1 MRFEMVDVF
10 ASGPFSGNPVA
21 VVLDADDID
30 PALFPQI
37 TRWFNLSETTFLL
50 KPTSADA
57 DYRARIYTL
66 EREMPFAGH
75 PTLGSCQAWLNTG
88 GTPKNK
94 GVVVQECGAG
104 LVEIRQDPAN
114 QAHLSFKAPP
124 LIKDG
129 PVDTGQLDRIVDQL
143 RLDRSHI
150 VAASWADNGPG
161 WIAILMDSA
170 EAVLSVDPQRHCAQR
185 MDVGLVG
192 PHEEGSEVAYE
203 LRAFFTD
210 AYGALVE
217 DPVTGSLNASVAQWL
232 RSLGK
237 VDGGYLAAQ
246 GTCIDR
252 SGRIDIRFAGQ
263 NTWVGGKVRTMFSG
277 HSSDWPET

>member
-50 KPTSADA
+50 KPTSPSA
-57 DYRARIYTL
+57 DYRARIFTL

-88 GTPKNK
+88 GIPKQD

-104 LVEIRQDPAN
+104 LVEIRQDAVN
-114 QAHLSFKAPP
+114 QNHLSFKAPP
-124 LIKDG
+124 LIRG
-129 PVDTGQLDRIVDQL
+129 GAVDAEQLDRIVDQL
-143 RLDRSHI
+143 RLDRSQI

-170 EAVLSVDPQRHCAQR
+170 EAVLSVEPQRHSALR

-192 PHEEGSEVAYE
+192 PHPEGSDIAYE

-232 RSLGK
+232 KTLGK
-237 VDGGYLAAQ
+237 VDGGYRAAQ

-252 SGRIDIRFAGQ
+252 SGRIDIRFSGED
-263 NTWVGGKVRTMFSG
+263 TWVGGKVRTMFSG
-277 HSSDWPET
+277 HSTEWPAD